1 MGGDWARSHDPISS
15 LKETETYAVPKV
27 SPILTNRKETMPR
40 DLSEIT
46 DDYCRENYGHSN
58 WGYLDHYT
66 KHEPEKLVD
75 ESTYDIE
82 DGKVFWHEEDR
93 EEDLQQC

>member
-1 MGGDWARSHDPISS
+1 MS
-15 LKETETYAVPKV
+15 
-27 SPILTNRKETMPR
+27 R
-40 DLSEIT
+40 DMTDVT

-58 WGYLDHYT
+58 WGYLDTYT
-66 KHEPEKLVD
+66 KEDLAN